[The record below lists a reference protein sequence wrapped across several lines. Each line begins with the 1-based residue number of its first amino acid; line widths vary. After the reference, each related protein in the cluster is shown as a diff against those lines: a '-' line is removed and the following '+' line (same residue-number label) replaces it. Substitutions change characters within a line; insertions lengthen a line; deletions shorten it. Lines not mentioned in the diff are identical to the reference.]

1 MRTTKKK
8 NCCLVETFLF
18 SEIVIYTQYSTTD
31 PSPLKPLKK
40 LSHLHVVRC
49 NPGSNRKTAYRFVT
63 AVLRVVLKKQVC
75 TIKKSEI
82 GLFKFGFLFL
92 FLLLLLL
99 FFRTICQINKNSLLG
114 PLLFVFKS

>member
-49 NPGSNRKTAYRFVT
+49 NPGSNRKTAYRFFT

-82 GLFKFGFLFL
+82 VFLSLVFY
-92 FLLLLLL
+92 FCFYYYYY